1 MPDPITVIGRI
12 EYMAVQDPRSPKVE
26 ATMAAVEWFS
36 LLAFGGLVVAIAA
49 VLAVN
54 VAASPW
60 WALLLLPLVPLG
72 FLIADLVTGFGHYF
86 ADNFCSPDTPLIGGP
101 LVFRFRQ
108 HHDDQLFICRLNF
121 RELNGGLAGLALPWL
136 GLGLGLA
143 LYGGLWATVAATLC
157 LTSAFFM
164 AGTNQI
170 HRWAHE
176 KAPNWVRFLQRH
188 ELILSPR
195 RHAEHHRAPH
205 DIHFCISCGW
215 CNVFLDRI
223 RFWHV
228 LTDVLVFV
236 GFPQAEESVMGTSR
250 QRALAES
257 GTSAAVRVSEA

>member
-1 MPDPITVIGRI
+1 MGLGPHSFFRCRFCQWSLASISNRV
-12 EYMAVQDPRSPKVE
+12 SP
-26 ATMAAVEWFS
+26 S
-36 LLAFGGLVVAIAA
+36 
-49 VLAVN
+49 
-54 VAASPW
+54 ASP
-60 WALLLLPLVPLG
+60 
-72 FLIADLVTGFGHYF
+72 
-86 ADNFCSPDTPLIGGP
+86 S
-101 LVFRFRQ
+101 RS
-108 HHDDQLFICRLNF
+108 
-121 RELNGGLAGLALPWL
+121 
-136 GLGLGLA
+136 
-143 LYGGLWATVAATLC
+143 C